1 MSITAV
7 LQNSLSG
14 LSVAQSALAVVS
26 QNVANANTVGYS
38 RQIVGLEARIVAGI
52 SSGVWISGIERVID
66 DFLVRELQGQTS
78 VLGAARAS
86 AQFLTEVQ
94 SRFGTP
100 GGNTSLSADLTELGV
115 AFDTLTV
122 NPEDAALRF
131 GVVAAGAAVARS
143 VSDLA
148 TSVQKLRTEADKEI
162 KITIDAINARLR
174 AIDDLNGQISRTRA
188 SGAPTASLEDQR
200 DREVAKLAENIA
212 ISIFKR
218 DNGALTIFTG
228 SGLSLVD
235 VELRELDY
243 TPAAVV
249 SASTVFGAIS
259 IFRIDPVTGQR
270 IGAGIELASSGTS
283 ATVTDG
289 IVSGRLKGL
298 IDVRDG
304 ALDDLAA
311 QVESIATQIRDQ
323 YNDIHNSGV
332 SFPAPNSLTGTRDV
346 TVADAFAATG
356 NVRIA
361 VLDADGTVA
370 AAPLDLD
377 LTALGATTVG
387 ALATAIDA
395 ALGADGSAAVVNGR
409 LVISASD
416 PTRGIAIHE
425 TTSQITGT
433 TQGFSRFFG
442 LNDFFTGAN
451 AANFAMRQ
459 DIVNDSS
466 RVAVG
471 ELSLTAAATQAGTTV
486 GDNRVIERLSAL
498 TNIGISFAA
507 VAGLPAGNFT
517 LGEYAGAIL
526 GLNAVRTA
534 TANEDA
540 NLQQNLFNNLEH
552 RQTSQSGV
560 NIDEELANMVVLQ
573 NAFSASARVL
583 AAASEMFDT
592 LISVVG

>member
-14 LSVAQSALAVVS
+14 LSVAQSAMAVVS

-38 RQIVGLEARIVAGI
+38 RQIAEFEARIVAGI
-52 SSGVWISGIERVID
+52 SSGVKISGIERVID
-66 DFLVRELQGQTS
+66 NFLVRELQGQTS

-270 IGAGIELASSGTS
+270 IGASVELASSGTS
-283 ATVTDG
+283 TTVTDS

-409 LVISASD
+409 LVISATD

-425 TTSQITGT
+425 NTSQVTGT

-459 DIVNDSS
+459 DLVDDPS

-471 ELSLTAAATQAGTTV
+471 ELSLTAAATEVGASV

-498 TNIGISFAA
+498 TKIGISFAA

>member
-1 MSITAV
+1 MSITAI

-14 LSVAQSALAVVS
+14 LNVAQSAMAVVS

-38 RQIVGLEARIVAGI
+38 RQIVEFEARIVAGI
-52 SSGVWISGIERVID
+52 SSGVTISGIERVID

-94 SRFGTP
+94 SRFGSP
-100 GGNTSLSADLTELGV
+100 GGDSSLSADLAKLGV

-143 VSDLA
+143 ISALA
-148 TSVQKLRTEADKEI
+148 TDVQKLRTEADKEI
-162 KITIDAINARLR
+162 KITIDAINSRLR
-174 AIDDLNGQISRTRA
+174 AIDALNSQIARA
-188 SGAPTASLEDQR
+188 RAGNVSTASLEDQR
-200 DREVAKLAENIA
+200 DREVARLAENIA
-212 ISIFKR
+212 ITTFER
-218 DNGALTIFTG
+218 DNGALTVLTAG
-228 SGLSLVD
+228 GLSLVD
-235 VELRELDY
+235 VEPRELDY

-249 SASTVFGAIS
+249 SATTVFGAIT
-259 IFRIDPVTGQR
+259 IFRISAATGQR
-270 IGAGIELASSGTS
+270 IGGGIELASSGTS

-289 IVSGRLKGL
+289 VVSGRLKGL

-346 TVADAFAATG
+346 TVAEAFAATG
-356 NVRIA
+356 SVRIA

-377 LTALGATTVG
+377 LAALGATTVG

-409 LVISASD
+409 LVISATD

-425 TTSQITGT
+425 DTSQVTGT

-442 LNDFFTGAN
+442 LNDFFTGSD
-451 AANFAMRQ
+451 AATFAMRQ
-459 DIVNDSS
+459 DIVDDPS

-471 ELSLTAAATQAGTTV
+471 ELSLTAAVAEPGAAV

-498 TNIGISFAA
+498 TNAGIGFAA
-507 VAGLPAGNFT
+507 VAGLPAGTFT
-517 LGEYAGAIL
+517 LGDYAAAIL
-526 GLNAVRTA
+526 GLNAVQTA
-534 TANEDA
+534 TATENA
-540 NLQQNLFNNLEH
+540 ALQQDLFNNLQH

-560 NIDEELANMVVLQ
+560 NIDEEMANMVVFQ

-592 LISVVG
+592 LINIVG

>member
-14 LSVAQSALAVVS
+14 LTVAQAALAVVS

-38 RQIVGLEARIVAGI
+38 RQIAGLEARIVAGI
-52 SSGVWISGIERVID
+52 SSGVQISGIERVID
-66 DFLVRELQGQTS
+66 DFLVRELHGQTS
-78 VLGAARAS
+78 VLGAAQAS

-94 SRFGTP
+94 SRFGSP
-100 GGNTSLSADLTELGV
+100 SGNTSLSADLAELGV
-115 AFDTLTV
+115 AFDTLSV

-131 GVVAAGAAVARS
+131 GVVAAGAAVARG
-143 VSDLA
+143 VSQLA

-162 KITIDAINARLR
+162 NITIGAINGRLR
-174 AIDDLNGQISRTRA
+174 AINALNVQISRARA
-188 SGAPTASLEDQR
+188 SGALTATLEDQR

-212 ISIFKR
+212 ISTFER
-218 DNGALTIFTG
+218 DNGALTVLTG
-228 SGLSLVD
+228 GGLSLVD

-249 SASTVFGAIS
+249 SASTVFGAIT
-259 IFRIDPVTGQR
+259 IFRISVVTGQR
-270 IGAGIELASSGTS
+270 IGAGVELASGGTS
-283 ATVTDG
+283 AAVTDS
-289 IVSGRLKGL
+289 IFSGRLKGL
-298 IDVRDG
+298 VDVRDG

-311 QVESIATQIRDQ
+311 QVESIATRIRDQ

-346 TVADAFAATG
+346 AVADAFTATG
-356 NVRIA
+356 TVRIA
-361 VLDADGTVA
+361 VLDTDGTVA

-395 ALGADGSAAVVNGR
+395 ALGADGSATVVNGQ
-409 LVISASD
+409 LVISATD

-425 TTSQITGT
+425 DTSQVAGT
-433 TQGFSRFFG
+433 IQGFSRFFG

-459 DIVNDSS
+459 DIVDDPS

-471 ELSLTAAATQAGTTV
+471 ELSLTAAAAQVGTSV

-498 TNIGISFAA
+498 TNVGIGFVA

-517 LGEYAGAIL
+517 LGDYAGAIL
-526 GLNAVRTA
+526 GLNAVQTA
-534 TANEDA
+534 TANENA
-540 NLQQNLFNNLEH
+540 ILQQDLFNNLQH

-560 NIDEELANMVVLQ
+560 NVDEELANMVVFQ
-573 NAFSASARVL
+573 NAFTASARVL

-592 LISVVG
+592 LIGIVG